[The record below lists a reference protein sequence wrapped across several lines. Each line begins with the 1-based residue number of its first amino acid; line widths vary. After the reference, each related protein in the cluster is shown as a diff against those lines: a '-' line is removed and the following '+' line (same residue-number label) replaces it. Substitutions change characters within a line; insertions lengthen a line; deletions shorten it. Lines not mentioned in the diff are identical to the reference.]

1 MPKKRGRPKKN
12 EDAADGDASAP
23 PPKRPKP
30 ASRRGRDDEAEG
42 ANAIADTLPSKKAK
56 AVSKKSRKAQDLD
69 AEPEPETE
77 SLKVK
82 KGRGKGKI
90 ADTKELND
98 IAALKEES
106 SGHDA
111 APPTP
116 RGRKQPTQ
124 KTAGLQEFQSA
135 SEEGGTGP
143 ESGAF
148 ENKPKS
154 QKVRKKPNAA
164 DVVVK

>member
-1 MPKKRGRPKKN
+1 M
-12 EDAADGDASAP
+12 
-23 PPKRPKP
+23 
-30 ASRRGRDDEAEG
+30 
-42 ANAIADTLPSKKAK
+42 PSKKAK
-56 AVSKKSRKAQDLD
+56 AVSKNSRKAKDVD
-69 AEPEPETE
+69 AEPELGTE
-77 SLKVK
+77 VPKVK

-90 ADTKELND
+90 AETKKIND

-106 SGHDA
+106 SDHDVT
-111 APPTP
+111 PPTP
-116 RGRKQPTQ
+116 KGRKFPIP

-143 ESGAF
+143 ESDAF

-154 QKVRKKPNAA
+154 QKARKKPNAA